1 MKNHFFFG
9 YAGNKR
15 NETEQNYNTLD
26 LTNIKTIIEPFCGTS
41 AISFYIS
48 TKHPK
53 QFNYILNDSNKLL
66 IDLYKISIDD
76 EALNNL
82 INELNEDYREMDKE
96 KYLNIIKNDT
106 IKAFI
111 FKHKIYKIRPGLF
124 PLKKPN
130 VDFNYLRA
138 SPIIQFLKTEK
149 ITLLND
155 DGYNVF
161 KTYENNKESLIIVD
175 PPYLDSCN
183 DFYKL
188 NPTLI
193 NIYEYLS
200 LNSIK
205 WFQSKIVCILESNW
219 IIRLLFKDYDFI
231 NYDKTYEMSKKKTIH
246 SIIKNF

>member
-15 NETEQNYNTLD
+15 NETEQIYNTLD
-26 LTNIKTIIEPFCGTS
+26 LTNIKNIIEPFCGTS

-53 QFNYILNDSNKLL
+53 QFNYILNDSNKGL
-66 IDLYKISIDD
+66 IDLYKIATDD
-76 EALNNL
+76 EVLNNL

-96 KYLNIIKNDT
+96 KYLNYIKNDT

-111 FKHKIYKIRPGLF
+111 IKHRIYQIRAGMF
-124 PLKKPN
+124 PVKRMN
-130 VDFNYLRA
+130 IDFNYLREC
-138 SPIIQFLKTEK
+138 PIIQFLKNEK
-149 ITLLND
+149 ITLIND

-161 KTYENNKESLIIVD
+161 KTYENNKESLIILD
-175 PPYLDSCN
+175 PPYLESCN
-183 DFYKL
+183 QYYKL
-188 NPTLI
+188 NPTLN

-200 LNSIK
+200 INSIK
-205 WFQSKIVCILESNW
+205 KFQSKIVCILENNW
-219 IIRLLFKDYDFI
+219 IIKLLFRDCEFI
-231 NYDKTYEMSKKKTIH
+231 NYNKTYENSKKKTIH

>member
-15 NETEQNYNTLD
+15 NETEQIYNTLD
-26 LTNIKTIIEPFCGTS
+26 MTNIKNIIEPFCGTS

-66 IDLYKISIDD
+66 IDLYKIVTDN
-76 EALNNL
+76 EAFNNL

-96 KYLNIIKNDT
+96 KYNEYIKNDT
-106 IKAFI
+106 IKALI
-111 FKHKIYKIRPGLF
+111 FRHKIYKIRPGLF
-124 PLKKPN
+124 PLKKLN

-138 SPIIQFLKTEK
+138 CPIIQFLNTEK

-175 PPYLDSCN
+175 PPYLVSCN
-183 DFYKL
+183 EFYKL
-188 NPTLI
+188 NQSNVNL
-193 NIYEYLS
+193 YEYLS
-200 LNSIK
+200 VNSIK
-205 WFQSKIVCILESNW
+205 SFHSKIVCILESNW

-231 NYDKTYEMSKKKTIH
+231 NYDKQYELSKKNTIH